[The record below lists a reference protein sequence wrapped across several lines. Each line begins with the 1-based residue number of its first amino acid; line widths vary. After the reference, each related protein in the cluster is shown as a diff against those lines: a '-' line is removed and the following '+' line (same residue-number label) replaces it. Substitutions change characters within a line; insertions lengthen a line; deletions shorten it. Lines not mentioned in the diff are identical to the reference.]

1 MFDNKQTVEVEFEYE
16 LKVFNKKVLESVTQ
30 VLDNIDKLTQRG
42 GQDPLILDVENEY
55 YDRIIANLREG
66 ITELS
71 DEEKKRIKGKL
82 DEMSGGIYD
91 IDSINYTSPDSVLI
105 LGKIYSSQK
114 SYQKRYVATFGL
126 VNSEANEMLREY
138 DKIANDV
145 YAEFPYIPE
154 NRKEIFNESKSEIN
168 CVDVLRFAGDF
179 NLVYKPISLF
189 YSGTKSRDESIPSK
203 VALFTNIY
211 FKRHEVVTEE
221 LGRRFIYDFY
231 DKDNLSQK
239 DKNKILLYWLRG
251 HDLGHFF
258 GRDVLG
264 KNLKDVMSTTKEE
277 NRRVYY
283 LLNELKADIVSLYI
297 LKNRLKELF
306 GDIDIKNV
314 YMVYISELL
323 RYMRRGHLL
332 HYADGGSAYLAYKYF
347 LKSGALK
354 LSYENMLELNTEQ
367 FSTDIDKLCEELI
380 ELFEEGSSVSA
391 VEFVK
396 NYLKFQDIITKD
408 LPEEIE
414 YLHDS
419 EIPYNINIKNKPSI

>member
-231 DKDNLSQK
+231 DKDKLSQE

-297 LKNRLKELF
+297 LKNRLKELL

-354 LSYENMLELNTEQ
+354 LSYDNMLELNHEQ
-367 FSTDIDKLCEELI
+367 LSIDIDKLCEELI

-391 VEFVK
+391 VSFVK
-396 NYLKFQDIITKD
+396 ELIKFQDIITKD

-414 YLHDS
+414 FLHDTS
-419 EIPYNINIKNKPSI
+419 IPYNININNKPSI

>member
-1 MFDNKQTVEVEFEYE
+1 MFDNKKTEEIEFDYD
-16 LKVFNKKVLESVTQ
+16 LGLFNGKVIESVGQ

-55 YDRIIANLREG
+55 YDRIIANLRDG
-66 ITELS
+66 ISEL
-71 DEEKKRIKGKL
+71 DEDEKTRLKNKL

-91 IDSINYTSPDSVLI
+91 IDSVRYTHPESILI
-105 LGKIYSSQK
+105 LGKIYSAQK
-114 SYQKRYVATFGL
+114 SYQKRYVATFGFINKL
-126 VNSEANEMLREY
+126 ANEMLK
-138 DKIANDV
+138 DFDAIARDV
-145 YAEFPYIPE
+145 YSEFPYIPDDWKE
-154 NRKEIFNESKSEIN
+154 NFDEARSDIN
-168 CVDVLRFAGDF
+168 CVDVIRFAGDF

-203 VALFTNIY
+203 VALFTNVY
-211 FKRHEVVTEE
+211 YKRYEIVSEE

-231 DKDNLSQK
+231 EKDDLPR
-239 DKNKILLYWLRG
+239 DDINKILLFWLRG

-283 LLNELKADIVSLYI
+283 MLSEFKADIVSLYI
-297 LKNRLKELF
+297 LKNKLNVLDEN
-306 GDIDIKNV
+306 IDLRNV
-314 YMVYISELL
+314 FLVYISELL
-323 RYMRRGHLL
+323 RYMRRGNLL

-354 LSYENMLELNTEQ
+354 ISYNNMIDLNHEQ
-367 FSTDIDKLCEELI
+367 MSEDIDKICEELVT
-380 ELFEEGSSVSA
+380 LFENGSSVKA

-396 NYLKFQDIITKD
+396 EYLDFQDIIAKD

-414 YLHDS
+414 YLHDKD
-419 EIPYNINIKNKPSI
+419 IPYNINITNKQIL

>member
-1 MFDNKQTVEVEFEYE
+1 MFDNKQTVEVEFNYD
-16 LKVFNKKVLESVTQ
+16 LKAFNTKVIESITN
-30 VLDNIDKLTQRG
+30 VLNNIDKLTQRG

-66 ITELS
+66 ITGLGE
-71 DEEKKRIKGKL
+71 DEKKRIKAKL

-105 LGKIYSSQK
+105 LGKIYSAQK

-126 VNSEANEMLREY
+126 INYDANKLLSEY
-138 DKIANDV
+138 DEIAKDV
-145 YAEFPYIPE
+145 YKKFPYIPE
-154 NRKEIFNESKSEIN
+154 NRKENFDDNKSDIN
-168 CVDVLRFAGDF
+168 CIDVFRFAGDF

-189 YSGTKSRDESIPSK
+189 YTGTKSRDKLIPSK
-203 VALFTNIY
+203 VASFTNIY
-211 FKRHEVVTEE
+211 FKRYEVVSEK
-221 LGRRFIYDFY
+221 LGGRFIYDFY
-231 DKDNLSQK
+231 GK
-239 DKNKILLYWLRG
+239 DKISREDLNKILLYWLRG

-264 KNLKDVMSTTKEE
+264 KNLKDRLSTTKED

-283 LLNELKADIVSLYI
+283 LLNELKADIISLYI
-297 LKNRLKELF
+297 LKNRLKELL
-306 GDIDIKNV
+306 GDIELKYV

-367 FSTDIDKLCEELI
+367 LSSDIDKLCEELI

-391 VEFVK
+391 VAFVK
-396 NYLKFQDIITKD
+396 DLLKFQDIITKD

-414 YLHDS
+414 FLHDP
-419 EIPYNINIKNKPSI
+419 EIPYNINISNHPAI

>member
-1 MFDNKQTVEVEFEYE
+1 MFDNKQTVEVEFDYD
-16 LKVFNKKVLESVTQ
+16 LKPFNPKVIESVTK

-66 ITELS
+66 ITDLS
-71 DEEKKRIKGKL
+71 EDEKSRIKTKL

-126 VNSEANEMLREY
+126 INDGANLLLGEY
-138 DKIANDV
+138 DRIAEDV
-145 YAEFPYIPE
+145 YREFPYIPE
-154 NRKEIFNESKSEIN
+154 NRKESFDENKSDIN
-168 CVDVLRFAGDF
+168 CIDVFRFAGDF

-189 YSGTKSRDESIPSK
+189 YTGTKSREESIPSK

-211 FKRHEVVTEE
+211 FKRYEVVSEE

-231 DKDNLSQK
+231 EENKHSRQDL
-239 DKNKILLYWLRG
+239 NKILLYWLRG

-264 KNLKDVMSTTKEE
+264 KNLKDRLSTTKED

-283 LLNELKADIVSLYI
+283 LLNELKADIISLYI
-297 LKNRLKELF
+297 LKNRLKDLL
-306 GDIDIKNV
+306 GDIDVNTV
-314 YMVYISELL
+314 YQVYVSELL

-347 LKSGALK
+347 LSSGALK
-354 LSYENMLELNTEQ
+354 LSYENMLEINTDQ
-367 FSTDIDKLCEELI
+367 MSKDIDNLCEELI
-380 ELFEEGSSVSA
+380 ELFEEGSSVTA
-391 VEFVK
+391 VNFVK
-396 NYLKFQDIITKD
+396 DYLKFQDIITKD

-414 YLHDS
+414 FLHDS
-419 EIPYNINIKNKPSI
+419 SIPYNINIKNKPSI